1 MTQLS
6 QAKRAER
13 TESPARA
20 PTKKEQII
28 ALFNTGIT
36 DVSDI
41 ALITRS
47 RPSYVASVLQ
57 AAELLTGYFDLYTT
71 TGQSMN
77 VYSKF
82 FAGKLGYKDTE
93 TARASREVIDRY
105 YRQFRLAGDRAGQHH
120 ALMVAMTLFNRA
132 RWSNKLREA
141 DVFRHWL
148 RDRLDELDGPLAAGR

>member
-6 QAKRAER
+6 QAKRPQRAEQSER
-13 TESPARA
+13 PARA

-36 DVSDI
+36 DVGDI

-93 TARASREVIDRY
+93 TARASREVID
-105 YRQFRLAGDRAGQHH
+105 
-120 ALMVAMTLFNRA
+120 
-132 RWSNKLREA
+132 
-141 DVFRHWL
+141 
-148 RDRLDELDGPLAAGR
+148 